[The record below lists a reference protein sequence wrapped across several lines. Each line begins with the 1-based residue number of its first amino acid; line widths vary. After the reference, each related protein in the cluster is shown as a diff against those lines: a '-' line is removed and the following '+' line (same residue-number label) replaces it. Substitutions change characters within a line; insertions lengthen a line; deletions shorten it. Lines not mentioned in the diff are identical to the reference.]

1 MRSFRNSWWLV
12 ALCGIFDAMCS
23 ALDLLM
29 ANPDASLGLRK
40 FALPNTAWDISILAL
55 VAGACAFAAGL
66 WNSGRD
72 KSWLLSLHGLA
83 LGAFGAI
90 GISPLVRGPLSF
102 RPISLLFVLMA
113 LSIAAFALATART
126 DRWFLN
132 VSGVA
137 WIAFAISFIAIGFG
151 WIRPETPSAFW
162 LWMSAFFASCA
173 IFMFGLALR
182 LYGDGISPSGAGGA
196 VPPVPSPR
204 HAL

>member
-1 MRSFRNSWWLV
+1 MRSFRNCWWLL
-12 ALCGIFDAMCS
+12 ALCGIVDGMCS
-23 ALDLLM
+23 ALNLLM
-29 ANPDASLGLRK
+29 VNPDASLGLRK

-72 KSWLLSLHGLA
+72 NSWLLSLHGLA

-102 RPISLLFVLMA
+102 RPISLLFMLMA
-113 LSIAAFALATART
+113 LSIAAFALAAAKT

-132 VSGVA
+132 VSGLA

-151 WIRPETPSAFW
+151 WIRLETPSAFW

-182 LYGDGISPSGAGGA
+182 LHGHGVSPSGPRE
-196 VPPVPSPR
+196 VLPPVPGPR
-204 HAL
+204 PAF